1 MFCLQEVYKY
11 ILEKL
16 TMEATHV
23 KISIKTVRTEGDQG
37 RKTALWLPSAEKEVG
52 LKLGCGM
59 IEGRRQGDE
68 ETEHS

>member
-1 MFCLQEVYKY
+1 
-11 ILEKL
+11 
-16 TMEATHV
+16 MEATRV